1 MIQKEK
7 ITTILDE
14 KYVKVYDLE
23 YENGKHYLNASRRT
37 LDELVA
43 VKSDEEVKTMLPDAV
58 SCFVIV
64 KTPHDEPRLLLNYEY
79 RYPAG
84 QFLLSVPAGLIDP
97 QDKNKENPLAATA
110 IREIRE
116 ETGLDIKSAD
126 KVYVVDSFVY
136 STPGMTDESN
146 GLVCAVLNLDD
157 LSQLSQDGA
166 EGSECFDGFELV
178 TKEKAKQ
185 LLKEGRDKAG
195 NFYSVYTWASLM
207 YFISDLWKDE

>member
-43 VKSDEEVKTMLPDAV
+43 VKNDEEVKTMLPDAV
-58 SCFVIV
+58 S
-64 KTPHDEPRLLLNYEY
+64 LLLNYEY

-97 QDKNKENPLAATA
+97 QDKNKENPLVATA

-116 ETGLDIKSAD
+116 ETGLDIKSTD

-146 GLVCAVLNLDD
+146 GLICAVLNLDD

>member
-64 KTPHDEPRLLLNYEY
+64 KTPKDEPRLLLNYEY

-97 QDKNKENPLAATA
+97 QDKKKENPLVATA
-110 IREIRE
+110 IREIKE
-116 ETGLDIKSAD
+116 ETGLDIKSTD

-166 EGSECFDGFELV
+166 EGSEYFDGFELV
-178 TKEKAKQ
+178 TKERAKQ

>member
-64 KTPHDEPRLLLNYEY
+64 KTPKDEPRLLLNYEY

-97 QDKNKENPLAATA
+97 QDKKKENPLVATA
-110 IREIRE
+110 IREIKE
-116 ETGLDIKSAD
+116 ETGLDIKSTD

-166 EGSECFDGFELV
+166 EGSEYFDGFELV
-178 TKEKAKQ
+178 TKERVKQ

>member
-64 KTPHDEPRLLLNYEY
+64 KTPKHETRLLLNYEY

-97 QDKNKENPLAATA
+97 QDKNKENPLVATA
-110 IREIRE
+110 IREIKE
-116 ETGLDIKSAD
+116 ETGLDIKSTD
-126 KVYVVDSFVY
+126 KVYVVNSFVY

-178 TKEKAKQ
+178 TKERAKQ

>member
-64 KTPHDEPRLLLNYEY
+64 KTPHDEPSLLLNYEY

-97 QDKNKENPLAATA
+97 QDKNKENPLVATA

-116 ETGLDIKSAD
+116 ETGLDIKSTD

-157 LSQLSQDGA
+157 LSQLSQEGA

-185 LLKEGRDKAG
+185 LLKEGRDKVG